1 MISAVELF
9 HLVRIRETIFYDY
22 KEESCAYFNI
32 NVSIAVDCVSSE
44 APMKKSQA
52 RSANVISVGDIIVS
66 IDGEDVLSK
75 NYSTIISI
83 LKDSSK
89 QGGR

>member
-1 MISAVELF
+1 
-9 HLVRIRETIFYDY
+9 
-22 KEESCAYFNI
+22 
-32 NVSIAVDCVSSE
+32 
-44 APMKKSQA
+44 MKKSQA